1 MTRVLKGVILVLF
14 VATIIVL
21 IASIIFL
28 VFFGIM
34 SHYHKVN
41 NPALL
46 AFLDYEVGEMSPPLT
61 ALIAQHA
68 TYEFWELFSL
78 AVTLISFVALG
89 LFAYIGSVTD
99 AFEEY

>member
-1 MTRVLKGVILVLF
+1 MTRGLKGVILVLF

-46 AFLDYEVGEMSPPLT
+46 AFLDYKVGEMSPPLT

-78 AVTLISFVALG
+78 AVVLISFVALG
-89 LFAYIGSVTD
+89 LFAYIGSATD
-99 AFEEY
+99 AFEEC